1 MVEKYAKQIESIE
14 VLKHKN
20 TKRREA
26 ILNRQTSAKTFK
38 SWLENTITLLR
49 QDKNLIEEQ
58 LLKAVLQKYI
68 EYNKPVKEE
77 LKDEYGKSS
86 FEYKELPEIIEV
98 TTYQKGKPVVKN
110 LSRKESEWIISFL
123 NEHKQSRRN
132 PEIIRYQWNSIDL
145 GLIFSKY
152 FSYKPLTKEQYYA
165 DRFFQNYW
173 TTHLRYLR
181 ETGLIEYDAGI
192 IKLK

>member
-1 MVEKYAKQIESIE
+1 MVEKRYKQIETIE
-14 VLKHKN
+14 YQKN
-20 TKRREA
+20 NKRDI

-58 LLKAVLQKYI
+58 LLKAVLQKYL

-98 TTYQKGKPVVKN
+98 TTYQKGKAVVKN
-110 LSRKESEWIISFL
+110 LSRKESEWIIGFL
-123 NEHKQSRRN
+123 NKFKDIN
-132 PEIIRYQWNSIDL
+132 QWNSINL

-152 FSYKPLTKEQYYA
+152 FSYKPLTKEQYYS

-181 ETGLIEYDAGI
+181 EIGLIEYDAGV